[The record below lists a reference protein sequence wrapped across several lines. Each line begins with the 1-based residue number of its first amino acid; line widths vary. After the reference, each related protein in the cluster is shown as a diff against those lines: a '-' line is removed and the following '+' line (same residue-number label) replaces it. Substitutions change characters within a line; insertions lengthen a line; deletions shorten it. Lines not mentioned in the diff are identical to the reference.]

1 MNNYTTLTFTE
12 TVNGKERTVTIKVS
26 AGDLTINDMIED
38 LVVPMLLGAG
48 YNSEVVSDV
57 MRG

>member
-12 TVNGKERTVTIKVS
+12 SVNGKERTVTIKVS
-26 AGDLTINDMIED
+26 AGDLTINDMLED
-38 LVVPMLLGAG
+38 LVIPMLLGVG
-48 YNSEVVSDV
+48 YSSEVVSGA